1 MASGRARLGWAAKA
15 RAAAAFCLAGAV
27 GGAGLYFSNLAYVRA
42 GDVAARSAAAARQA
56 AAAQQAVAA
65 QQATASELQVP
76 REPKPTSKLQA
87 VADLAG
93 LLSQSTSDRSALQ
106 SAANDVFSCGPLLG
120 ADQATFQ
127 QVAFARRSLI
137 TELTSLGL
145 GRYLPAAL
153 VSELTEVWQ
162 TSQQAD
168 LDYAQWASDEKSK
181 GCTPDSVTDPSYAA
195 AAEPSAQAT
204 ADKAAFLALWNPI
217 AKKYG
222 LPTYNETQI

>member
-1 MASGRARLGWAAKA
+1 MTSVRPRLAWAAKA
-15 RAAAAFCLAGAV
+15 RAATAFCLAGAV

-56 AAAQQAVAA
+56 VAA

-76 REPKPTSKLQA
+76 REPKPTSKRQA
-87 VADLAG
+87 VTDLAG
-93 LLSQSTSDRSALQ
+93 LLSQSASDRSALFQ
-106 SAANDVFSCGPLLG
+106 AASDVGSCGPLLG

-127 QVAFARRSLI
+127 QVASARQSLI

-153 VSELTEVWQ
+153 VSDLTAVWQ

-181 GCTPDSVTDPSYAA
+181 GCTPDDTTDPSYAA
-195 AAEPSAQAT
+195 AAKPNDQAT

-222 LPTYNETQI
+222 LPTYNESQI